1 MTANRNWKFLKMRQR
16 FKLFAVAGKSL
27 AAALALS
34 VVFGLTASAQVTI
47 DVSKIT
53 CNQFALYKV
62 SDPETIA
69 VWLHGYYS
77 GKQGNTV
84 IEPEKLK
91 ANVKKLRD
99 YCLENPDTNLLEAVD
114 TLLNQ

>member
-1 MTANRNWKFLKMRQR
+1 MRER
-16 FKLFAVAGKSL
+16 LNSCAAAGKSFAL
-27 AAALALS
+27 VLALS
-34 VVFGLTASAQVTI
+34 VSSGATASAQVTI

-69 VWLHGYYS
+69 VWIHGYYS

-84 IEPEKLK
+84 VEVEKLK

-114 TLLNQ
+114 TLLKQ